1 MRTIKNLSNTGWTI
15 IDNPGVMGTG
25 VNVFEINF
33 SSNDTEYT
41 SMRFEDRG
49 DSGILFYDDTEIVRY
64 PAGEWEDERYQTI
77 EIDGGV
83 DVANPMLISWLG
95 KYAKNGT
102 PSAQTADIV
111 EALQG
116 IATAI
121 EEGGGGGG
129 GDVEGTSVKS
139 TGVESGRVLTADG
152 EGGASWEDAGGNVE
166 SVNGQT
172 GEVVLT
178 KSDVG
183 LGNVDNTSDADKPI
197 STATQSALNNKQAK
211 LVSGTNIKTINN
223 ESILGGGNLTIHEE
237 LGGDTFRPL
246 MWLKDSQYE
255 GTLQVSGTSGH
266 GIFELRL
273 VVDDEDAY
281 NYINNI
287 TSGLSEQNYSWCAFP
302 KFESNTEYPEEVDL
316 PSLFNSFSSAPFV
329 RLGMDMLMS
338 ESGGNTTAYCYE
350 VSSAN
355 YSLTDLYTE
364 FLPII
369 IAVPSVD
376 ECQPVPEIPPLL
388 IRINVLD
395 IKKAFKFIPNS

>member
-139 TGVESGRVLTADG
+139 TGVESGRVLTANG
-152 EGGASWEDAGGNVE
+152 EGGASWETGG
-166 SVNGQT
+166 S
-172 GEVVLT
+172 
-178 KSDVG
+178 
-183 LGNVDNTSDADKPI
+183 
-197 STATQSALNNKQAK
+197 SAVAW
-211 LVSGTNIKTINN
+211 G
-223 ESILGGGNLTIHEE
+223 
-237 LGGDTFRPL
+237 
-246 MWLKDSQYE
+246 
-255 GTLQVSGTSGH
+255 
-266 GIFELRL
+266 
-273 VVDDEDAY
+273 
-281 NYINNI
+281 NI
-287 TSGLSEQNYSWCAFP
+287 TGAIADQH
-302 KFESNTEYPEEVDL
+302 DL
-316 PSLFNSFSSAPFV
+316 
-329 RLGMDMLMS
+329 
-338 ESGGNTTAYCYE
+338 TTAL
-350 VSSAN
+350 SA
-355 YSLTDLYTE
+355 YVQKS
-364 FLPII
+364 
-369 IAVPSVD
+369 
-376 ECQPVPEIPPLL
+376 
-388 IRINVLD
+388 
-395 IKKAFKFIPNS
+395 